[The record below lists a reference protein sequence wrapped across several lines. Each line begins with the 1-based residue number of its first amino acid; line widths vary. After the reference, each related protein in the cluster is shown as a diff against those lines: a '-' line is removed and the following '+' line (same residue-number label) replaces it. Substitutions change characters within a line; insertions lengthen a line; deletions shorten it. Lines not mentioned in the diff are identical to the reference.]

1 MAKLIVLGTASAVPA
16 PDHENTHFVLKGE
29 IESVLVDCVGS
40 DIYRLGQVGVN
51 LENLNNIILTHCHPD
66 HVSGIPPLL
75 MSLWL
80 MGRTK
85 PLNLY
90 GLDHTLTCI
99 EKMMEIYEWHNWPK
113 FFPVNFHRLPEEELT
128 PVLETADFRIFASPV
143 CHIIPTIGLR
153 MEARHSDVVM
163 AYSCDTEP
171 CTQVVGLGNGAEILI
186 HESTGESYGHSSAA
200 QAGEIARKA
209 GAKTLYLIHYPPN
222 LFQNPGMIAQAQAH
236 FQGEVCFAEDL
247 MELAF

>member
-16 PDHENTHFVLKGE
+16 IDHENTHFVLKGE
-29 IESVLVDCVGS
+29 TESVLVDCVGS
-40 DIYRLGQVGVN
+40 DIYRLEQAGVK
-51 LENLNNIILTHCHPD
+51 LDTLNNIILTHCHPD
-66 HVSGIPPLL
+66 HVSGIPPTL

-99 EKMMEIYEWHNWPK
+99 EKMMELYEWHTWPK
-113 FFPVNFHRLPEEELT
+113 FFQVIFHRLPEKEMAL
-128 PVLETADFRIFASPV
+128 VLETADFRIFSSPV
-143 CHIIPTIGLR
+143 CHMIPTIGLR
-153 MEARHSDVVM
+153 MEARLAGTVM

-200 QAGEIARKA
+200 QAGEVAQKA
-209 GAKTLYLIHYPPN
+209 GVKTLYLIHYPPN
-222 LFQNPGMIAQAQAH
+222 LFQDAGMLAQANTH
-236 FQGEVCFAEDL
+236 FPGEVRFAEDF
-247 MELAF
+247 MELDF